1 MGLDT
6 HLNSGIDLKLGHP
19 SRYHGLTNRCLDIM
33 ILTAP
38 MSEVFT
44 FRRKATRRRWIG
56 PTGSQ
61 RISAGDPVSRVWGGQ
76 ALSQIP

>member
-38 MSEVFT
+38 MSE
-44 FRRKATRRRWIG
+44 G